1 MLVEDFVKT
10 SSREKRSLTDKKEI
24 SYRGRRGSQNH
35 KIEKR
40 EARDHSEEKDYSEIE
55 RAYSKYY
62 EKIKARYRNYVKN
75 LLGYPKTRMN
85 NMANNS
91 YPLQSMQEEV
101 KNTKKIQ
108 VQDGRWYPEN
118 HKNPE
123 HLTRYRATHKSR
135 TVSNDLQNEDID
147 SELTMDSP
155 PIALSSVTEQR
166 SNKYEFFAQ
175 LNNENV
181 SNHFPSYSQHHN
193 ENNPRHHSVNNAEGA
208 DNMRKSNYSSIIAQL
223 QSQIVRKKRQSDDEP
238 KSCEFV
244 SKYEQQFNSF

>member
-1 MLVEDFVKT
+1 MLVEDFIKT
-10 SSREKRSLTDKKEI
+10 SSREKRSIPDDKEI
-24 SYRGRRGSQNH
+24 SYRGRRGSKSH

-40 EARDHSEEKDYSEIE
+40 EARDYSEGKDYSEIE

-75 LLGYPKTRMN
+75 LLGYPKTRTN
-85 NMANNS
+85 NIANNS
-91 YPLQSMQEEV
+91 YPMPEEV

-108 VQDGRWYPEN
+108 VQDGRWYPED

-123 HLTRYRATHKSR
+123 YLTRYRATHKSR
-135 TVSNDLQNEDID
+135 TVSNDLQNEDIE
-147 SELTMDSP
+147 SELTMNSH
-155 PIALSSVTEQR
+155 PIALPSVNEQR

-181 SNHFPSYSQHHN
+181 SNHFPSYSQHYN
-193 ENNPRHHSVNNAEGA
+193 ENSHRHHNVNNADSA
-208 DNMRKSNYSSIIAQL
+208 DSMRKSNYSSIIAQL

-244 SKYEQQFNSF
+244 SKYEH

>member
-10 SSREKRSLTDKKEI
+10 SSREKRSLPDDKEN
-24 SYRGRRGSQNH
+24 SYRGRRVSQSH

-40 EARDHSEEKDYSEIE
+40 EARDYSEGRDYSEIE

-91 YPLQSMQEEV
+91 YPLHAMPEEV

-123 HLTRYRATHKSR
+123 YLTRYRATHKSR

-147 SELTMDSP
+147 SELTMNSP
-155 PIALSSVTEQR
+155 PIALPSVTEQR

-175 LNNENV
+175 LNNEN
-181 SNHFPSYSQHHN
+181 
-193 ENNPRHHSVNNAEGA
+193 NPRYHNVNNAEGT
-208 DNMRKSNYSSIIAQL
+208 DSMRKSNYTSIIAQL
-223 QSQIVRKKRQSDDEP
+223 HSQIVRKKRQSDDEP

-244 SKYEQQFNSF
+244 SRYEQ

>member
-10 SSREKRSLTDKKEI
+10 SSREKRSLTVEKET
-24 SYRGRRGSQNH
+24 SYRGRRGSQSH

-40 EARDHSEEKDYSEIE
+40 EARDYSEGRDYSEIE

-91 YPLQSMQEEV
+91 YPHQSMPEEV

-123 HLTRYRATHKSR
+123 YLTRYRATHKSR

-147 SELTMDSP
+147 SELTMNSP
-155 PIALSSVTEQR
+155 PIALPSVTEQR

-181 SNHFPSYSQHHN
+181 SNHFPSYGQHHN
-193 ENNPRHHSVNNAEGA
+193 ENNPRHHNLNNADGS
-208 DNMRKSNYSSIIAQL
+208 DTIRKSNYTSIIAQL
-223 QSQIVRKKRQSDDEP
+223 HSQIVRKKRQSDDEP

-244 SKYEQQFNSF
+244 SKNEQ